1 MSDQRPGMDYGEA
14 SKRIKRISSNPGH
27 PQQKQNL
34 VNSIINQATV
44 REGKR
49 AHIELSKLAQASSS
63 LSGRGTKQTGYGPGY
78 KLGAGRW
85 RYEDGKWKQL

>member
-1 MSDQRPGMDYGEA
+1 MDERPGVDFSDA
-14 SKRIKRISSNPGH
+14 SKRIKRILSNPGH
-27 PQQKQNL
+27 PQAKQNL

-49 AHIELSKLAQASSS
+49 AHISLTKMAQESSS
-63 LSGRGTKQTGYGPGY
+63 LSGRGTKQTGYGPGR

-85 RYEDGKWKQL
+85 RFENGKWKQL